1 MNVLNIKIMQTLIIL
16 SLFFMTN
23 TSPTFSVDFGQQ
35 TGGQDWQIIN
45 DGVMGGLSKGQAE
58 LSAETLIFKG
68 SVSLENN
75 GGFTSLRGPFKDY
88 DFSNFEKMII
98 KYRSKGQ
105 DIAFRMQL
113 DERWFMPNFKT
124 NLPDTNHEWQ
134 TMTIEL
140 NEFGQYRIG
149 KPTGKKMSPKDLAD
163 VIRLGFITNSKK
175 ASDFVF
181 EVDFVRFE

>member
-1 MNVLNIKIMQTLIIL
+1 
-16 SLFFMTN
+16 MTN
-23 TSPTFSVDFGQQ
+23 TPFTSTLNVDFGQE

-58 LSAETLIFKG
+58 LSAETMIFRG

-75 GGFTSLRGPFKDY
+75 GGFTSLRGPLKDY
-88 DFSNFEKMII
+88 DFSNFEKMTI

-113 DERWFMPNFKT
+113 DERWFIPNFKT
-124 NLPDTNHEWQ
+124 NLPDTNNEWQ
-134 TMTIEL
+134 TMTTPL
-140 NEFGQYRIG
+140 SEFGQYRIG
-149 KPTGKKMSPKDLAD
+149 KPTGRKMSPKDMAD
-163 VIRLGFITNSKK
+163 IIRLGFITNSKK
-175 ASDFVF
+175 ASDFEF